1 MKSLVRS
8 AFLLIT
14 LCTQLDAQS
23 VDRLIATDATVKT
36 LAIGF
41 QFTEGP
47 AVAADGS
54 VVFSDIPNSRIH
66 HWSTD
71 GKISVLRENTGRANG
86 LFYLPDGRLVA
97 CEGGNRQVT
106 VMGKDGKI
114 EVLAN
119 ECNGKKLNSPND
131 LWPDKAGGIYFTDPR
146 YGDMEGLEQPGFHVY
161 YIDPKGRVT
170 RIISDLVKPNGI
182 LGTADNKY
190 LYVADPGDKKTYR
203 YVIKRP
209 GKLGAREL
217 FCESGSDGMTLD
229 ESGNLYLTS
238 GAVKVYSPMGKHLGD
253 IETPL
258 PPANVV
264 FGGVDRKTL
273 YITARSSFYSLQMTV
288 AGDN

>member
-1 MKSLVRS
+1 MKSLVR
-8 AFLLIT
+8 AACLLIMI
-14 LCTQLDAQS
+14 CAQAEAQS
-23 VDRLIATDATVKT
+23 VEGLIATDAKVKT

-47 AVAADGS
+47 AVASDGS

-66 HWSTD
+66 HWSLD
-71 GKISVLRENTGRANG
+71 GKISVLREETGRANG

-97 CEGGNRQVT
+97 CEGGNRRVT
-106 VMGKDGKI
+106 VMDKDGEI
-114 EVLAN
+114 SVLAS

-161 YIDPKGRVT
+161 YIDSKGRVS
-170 RIISDLVKPNGI
+170 RIITDLVKPNGI

-203 YVIKRP
+203 YAIKRP
-209 GKLGAREL
+209 GKLGTREL

-229 ESGNLYLTS
+229 EKGNLYLTS
-238 GAVKVYSPMGKHLGD
+238 GAVKVYSPTGKHLGD

-264 FGGVDRKTL
+264 FGGADRKTL
-273 YITARSSFYSLQMTV
+273 YITARSSFYSLQMTI

>member
-23 VDRLIATDATVKT
+23 VDRLIATDAKVKT

-71 GKISVLRENTGRANG
+71 GKISVVRENTGRANG
-86 LFYLPDGRLVA
+86 VFYLPDGRLVA

-190 LYVADPGDKKTYR
+190 LYVADPGDKKT
-203 YVIKRP
+203 